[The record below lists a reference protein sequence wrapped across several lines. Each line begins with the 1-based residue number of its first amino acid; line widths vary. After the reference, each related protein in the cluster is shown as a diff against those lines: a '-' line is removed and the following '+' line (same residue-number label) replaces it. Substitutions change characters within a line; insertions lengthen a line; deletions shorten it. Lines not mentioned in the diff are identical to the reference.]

1 MKNDKTYKKLEENWK
16 KMEEAPFFNL
26 PAVVAAQNAAANA
39 GRQIAANQNDDSL
52 AVTKFIDTFGR
63 EPKTNNDDWIEVKKM
78 LPNPYIT
85 TSGFDFESNV
95 YRAKQAI
102 LNYWKNKRLSGKV

>member
-16 KMEEAPFFNL
+16 KMEEGIMPPTLAFDAGSKL
-26 PAVVAAQNAAANA
+26 AKANA
-39 GRQIAANQNDDSL
+39 GANQNDDSL

-102 LNYWKNKRLSGKV
+102 LNYWKNKRLTGKV